1 MPTHFYNAKQAADFI
16 KRVLEVREKIIVR
29 IHHMPLGKALHM
41 NLIETF
47 DTIKT
52 QSQSVDKTRI
62 HHIKFTKRHYETF
75 GFKFPKWSGEMGE
88 SINKDIIDVLPEN
101 SIIYFVMPDSIWTI
115 TRKDILAYNCLWY
128 IKDVKPVY
136 SIPLSALKEFYNQT
150 GEKSDPF
157 GLYEVFI

>member
-1 MPTHFYNAKQAADFI
+1 MPTHFYNAKQASEYI

-29 IHHMPLGKALHM
+29 IHHMPTGKALHM
-41 NLIETF
+41 NLIETYA
-47 DTIKT
+47 T
-52 QSQSVDKTRI
+52 SEYTRI
-62 HHIKFTKRHYETF
+62 HHVKFTKRHYESF

-88 SINKDIIDVLPEN
+88 SINKEIIDVLPEN

-115 TRKDILAYNCLWY
+115 TRKDLLEYNCLWY

-136 SIPLSALKEFYNQT
+136 SVPLSALKEFYNQT
-150 GEKSDPF
+150 GENSDPF